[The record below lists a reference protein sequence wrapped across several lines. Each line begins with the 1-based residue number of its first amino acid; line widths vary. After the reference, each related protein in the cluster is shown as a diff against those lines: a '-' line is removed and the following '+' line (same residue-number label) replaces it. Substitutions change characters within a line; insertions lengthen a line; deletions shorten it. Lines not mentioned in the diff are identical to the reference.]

1 MFLFPNAKI
10 NIGLNIK
17 KKLKSGYHEIESCF
31 CPISFYDILEI
42 KESNENKLS
51 LSGIKINSPKKSN
64 IIQKALEISKSQK
77 KYNIHLHKRIPIGA
91 GLGGGSSDA
100 AFLLKYLCN
109 ENDNQNIINK
119 AKKIGADCPF
129 FIENSI
135 KFIRGIGEKM
145 ENIDIDIKDKIILV
159 VDPKKGISTKDAYK
173 NINPEIPKYN
183 LKKILENENIE
194 NWKKYISNSFE
205 EYAMNKINDL
215 NKIKKY
221 LYNEGAKYV
230 SLTGSGS
237 CIYGIFETKNIS
249 TKDLK
254 YNSFIVNPII

>member
-1 MFLFPNAKI
+1 MFGVLYFTHSILFTM
-10 NIGLNIK
+10 
-17 KKLKSGYHEIESCF
+17 
-31 CPISFYDILEI
+31 
-42 KESNENKLS
+42 
-51 LSGIKINSPKKSN
+51 
-64 IIQKALEISKSQK
+64 
-77 KYNIHLHKRIPIGA
+77 R
-91 GLGGGSSDA
+91 
-100 AFLLKYLCN
+100 
-109 ENDNQNIINK
+109 
-119 AKKIGADCPF
+119 DCPF

-135 KFIRGIGEKM
+135 KLIRGIGEKM

-205 EYAMNKINDL
+205 DYAMNKINGL

-249 TKDLK
+249 TEDLK